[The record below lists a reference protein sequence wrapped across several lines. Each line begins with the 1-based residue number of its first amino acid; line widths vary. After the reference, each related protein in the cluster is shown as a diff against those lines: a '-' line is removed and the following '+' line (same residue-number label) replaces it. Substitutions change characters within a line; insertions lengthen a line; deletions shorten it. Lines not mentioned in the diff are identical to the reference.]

1 MKTATY
7 LPDAML
13 VAAKRHAAEHGMT
26 LREVNE
32 KNLLRTLAGKA
43 FAHAFKLRDA
53 SVGGKRL
60 TIAACAM
67 SPSALRELA
76 NVRHPVLAGRPS
88 RPGR

>member
-1 MKTATY
+1 MKASTDI
-7 LPDAML
+7 PDAML

-43 FAHAFKLRDA
+43 SAHAFKLRDE

-67 SPSALRELA
+67 SLSALRDLA
-76 NVRHPVLAGRPS
+76 NVRYPGLAGRPS